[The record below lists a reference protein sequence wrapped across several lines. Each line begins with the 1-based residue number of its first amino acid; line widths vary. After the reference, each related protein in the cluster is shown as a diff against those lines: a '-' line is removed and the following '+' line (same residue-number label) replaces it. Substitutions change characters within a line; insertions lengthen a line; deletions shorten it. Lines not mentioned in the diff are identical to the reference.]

1 MNISRSLVGLIAAL
15 GGMVLAMPASV
26 AAPPAYDGLVAVQAR
41 NLDQLYV
48 RPNADMARYQKVM
61 IDQVTVEFSKEW
73 DKNVNDTRYVTRV
86 RPDDARRIADET
98 TGNVGGILADALRTR
113 GYEIVTAPGPDVLRL
128 SPHVTEL
135 YVNAPDIFPPGK
147 TRSLTREAGEARV
160 TLEARD
166 ASSGTLLAVVVD
178 RGTAQQMLRLSRA
191 TNVTNSFWFDDMF
204 RRFAASGVDAIRHT
218 PGT

>member
-1 MNISRSLVGLIAAL
+1 
-15 GGMVLAMPASV
+15 
-26 AAPPAYDGLVAVQAR
+26 
-41 NLDQLYV
+41 
-48 RPNADMARYQKVM
+48 MARYQKVM

-73 DKNVNDTRYVTRV
+73 DKNVNDTRYVPRV
-86 RPDDARRIADET
+86 RPDDARRIAEET

-113 GYEIVTAPGPDVLRL
+113 GYEIVTEPGPGVLRL

-135 YVNAPDIFPPGK
+135 YVNAPDIYPPGK
-147 TRSLTREAGEARV
+147 TRSLTREAGEATV

>member
-1 MNISRSLVGLIAAL
+1 
-15 GGMVLAMPASV
+15 MPASV

>member
-1 MNISRSLVGLIAAL
+1 MNISRYLVTLTAAL

-26 AAPPAYDGLVAVQAR
+26 AAPPGYDGLVSVQSR

-61 IDQVTVEFSKEW
+61 IDPVTVEFSKEW
-73 DKNVNDTRYVTRV
+73 DKSVNDTRYVTRV
-86 RPDDARRIADET
+86 RPEDARRIAEET

-113 GYEIVTAPGPDVLRL
+113 GYEIVTAPGPGVLRL

-147 TRSLTREAGEARV
+147 TRSLTRDAGAATV

-166 ASSGTLLAVVVD
+166 ASSGTLLAVVAD

-204 RRFAASGVDAIRHT
+204 RRFAASGVDAIRHAART
-218 PGT
+218 

>member
-48 RPNADMARYQKVM
+48 RPSADMARYQKVM

-86 RPDDARRIADET
+86 RPDDARRIAEET

-113 GYEIVTAPGPDVLRL
+113 GYEIVTAPGPGVLRL

-147 TRSLTREAGEARV
+147 TRSLTREAGEATV

-166 ASSGTLLAVVVD
+166 ASSGMLLAVAAD
-178 RGTAQQMLRLSRA
+178 RRTAQQMLRLSRA

-204 RRFAASGVDAIRHT
+204 RQFAASGVDAIRNT
-218 PGT
+218 PRT

>member
-86 RPDDARRIADET
+86 RPEDARRIAEET

-113 GYEIVTAPGPDVLRL
+113 GYEIVTAPGPGVLRL

-135 YVNAPDIFPPGK
+135 YVNAPDIYPPGK
-147 TRSLTREAGEARV
+147 TRSLTREAGEATV

-204 RRFAASGVDAIRHT
+204 RQFAASGVDAIRHT

>member
-135 YVNAPDIFPPGK
+135 YVNAPDIYPPGK
-147 TRSLTREAGEARV
+147 TRSLTREAGEATV

>member
-48 RPNADMARYQKVM
+48 RPSADMARYQKVM

>member
-1 MNISRSLVGLIAAL
+1 MNISRYLVALIAAL
-15 GGMVLAMPASV
+15 GGMVLAMPGSV
-26 AAPPAYDGLVAVQAR
+26 AAPPSYDGLVAVQSR

-61 IDQVTVEFSKEW
+61 IDPVTVEFSKEW
-73 DKNVNDTRYVTRV
+73 DKSVNDTRYVTRV
-86 RPDDARRIADET
+86 RPEDARRIAEET

-113 GYEIVTAPGPDVLRL
+113 GYEIVTAPGPGVLRL

-147 TRSLTREAGEARV
+147 TRSLTRDAGAATV

-166 ASSGTLLAVVVD
+166 ASSGTLLAVVAD

-204 RRFAASGVDAIRHT
+204 RRFAASGVDAIKQT
-218 PGT
+218 PRT

>member
-48 RPNADMARYQKVM
+48 RPSADMARYQKVM

-113 GYEIVTAPGPDVLRL
+113 GYEIVTAPGPGVLRL

-135 YVNAPDIFPPGK
+135 YVNAPDIYPPGK
-147 TRSLTREAGEARV
+147 TRSLTREAGEATV

-204 RRFAASGVDAIRHT
+204 RRFAASGVDAIRNT
-218 PGT
+218 PRT

>member
-86 RPDDARRIADET
+86 RPEDARRIAEET